1 MQSNHGLSSR
11 KDQLK
16 DQTKVLI
23 KVTTLPRNS
32 YSVAQTRTLKL
43 TPRRQTCLPLL
54 HKVRLALGSGAGQVA
69 LIPLWKKKTLR
80 KIPTTNINN
89 KCNVLLQCCSEF
101 YIIWSKQN
109 LQDYSVTSF
118 ASLVN
123 SVIKLKIPGMK
134 VQLREIHGRVKWGWV
149 RRRCS
154 MSWLANHGDSLS
166 YSCEINC
173 FFF

>member
-1 MQSNHGLSSR
+1 MSFVVTQGEIGFRVRSR
-11 KDQLK
+11 
-16 DQTKVLI
+16 TGSI
-23 KVTTLPRNS
+23 NS
-32 YSVAQTRTLKL
+32 TLK
-43 TPRRQTCLPLL
+43 
-54 HKVRLALGSGAGQVA
+54 
-69 LIPLWKKKTLR
+69 KKKTLR

-134 VQLREIHGRVKWGWV
+134 VQLREIHGRVKWG
-149 RRRCS
+149 
-154 MSWLANHGDSLS
+154 
-166 YSCEINC
+166 
-173 FFF
+173 